1 MSLSTARTARIHG
14 GALRSV
20 TPVVVMAAVVF
31 ALVTET
37 VFPTSASEA
46 IPQPTVAFYYG
57 AELPVDEL
65 RAFDIVV
72 VEPDHGFD
80 PTTYRTSTSE
90 LFAYIS
96 LGEVE
101 PKRRYGQDIPQAW
114 FNGTNRAWGARVVDQ
129 TQPEWPAFV
138 VERIVTPL
146 WARGY
151 RGLFLDT
158 LDSYQIAVTKPE
170 EQRRQEEG
178 LAAVIRAIKNTYPDL
193 RLILNRGFE
202 ILPDMH
208 REAFAVAVESL
219 YQEWDQAKT
228 QYGEVSQ
235 SERDWILGQ
244 LKTVTSQYHLP
255 VIVID
260 YVPPAQRE
268 LARRTAR
275 KIKDLGYIPWVSTP
289 ALDYLGIGSIEV
301 MPRKILMLYDSRTD
315 SDLMEAPIHRFVD
328 FPVNYLGYVPEHWDV
343 RQGLPPFPLVGRYA
357 GVVTWFRSDD
367 LVLGAAWPQW
377 LQAQTA
383 QGIRVM
389 VFDHFGFPLDAKRL
403 APLQLTLGGGGRESD
418 AVTNLRQ
425 DRRIGYEVA
434 PLPSREEFVPLRVL
448 KGEALLTLQRGKDE
462 IEDAVALMPWG
473 GYALSPYVVA
483 KVPQATS
490 FRWQVDPIQFLRD
503 GLALPAMPVPD
514 VTTENGRRLL
524 LVHIDGD
531 GFPSRAEM
539 PGAPFAGE
547 VLLKQ
552 ILERYD
558 VPTTVSVI
566 EGEVAATGR
575 YPVLAPQLERIARR
589 IFALPH
595 VELASHSYSHPFIWK
610 EENQDPAHPEAISLA
625 IPGYHYSA
633 NTLDREIKGSI
644 DYIDRTLAPP
654 GKRTEVFLW
663 SGDTNPSDAAVAKA
677 YEATVYNLNGGDTL
691 ITKTNPSLTAVAPL
705 GLQKGAFF
713 QVFAPNQNENEYT
726 NLWRGPFYGYERVIE
741 TFEMTE
747 HPRRLKPINI
757 YYHFYSGTK
766 KASLRALQKVYDWA
780 LAQPVLPV
788 SVSDYAKKVLDFQ
801 RLVIARDEQGWRI
814 RGATHLRELRSDPAW
829 GYPDLA
835 QSHGVVGYADHEADR
850 YIHLSGE
857 AEVRVTFTGRP
868 PATPY
873 LREADAPVRH
883 WRQVG
888 GRLELGFEESRPVRY
903 ALVHAERCRV
913 TRGAG
918 QRADSVNPSTPS
930 GRRRTGGH
938 GTGTVTI
945 SCRP

>member
-1 MSLSTARTARIHG
+1 MSLSTGRTARSHWEL
-14 GALRSV
+14 LRSFML
-20 TPVVVMAAVVF
+20 VVVMATGGLAVAAGTSF
-31 ALVTET
+31 AR
-37 VFPTSASEA
+37 SAGGAS
-46 IPQPTVAFYYG
+46 PQPTVAFYYG

-90 LFAYIS
+90 LFAYVS

-101 PKRRYGQDIPQAW
+101 PKRRYGQDIPQTW
-114 FNGTNRAWGARVVDQ
+114 FNGTNTAWGARVVDQ
-129 TQPEWPAFV
+129 TQPEWPVFV
-138 VERIVTPL
+138 VERIVAPL

-158 LDSYQIAVTKPE
+158 LDSYQLAVDKPE
-170 EQRRQEEG
+170 TRRLQEQG
-178 LAAVIRAIKNTYPDL
+178 LAAAIRAVKKAYPEL
-193 RLILNRGFE
+193 RLIFNRGFE
-202 ILPDMH
+202 ILPDVH

-244 LKTVTSQYHLP
+244 LKTVTSQYRLP

-268 LARRTAR
+268 LARRTAK

-315 SDLMEAPIHRFVD
+315 PDLMEAPIHRFVD

-343 RQGLPPFPLVGRYA
+343 RQGLPSFPVVGRYA
-357 GVVTWFRSDD
+357 GIITWFRSDD
-367 LVLGAAWPQW
+367 VGLGAALPQW

-383 QGIRVM
+383 QGVRVM
-389 VFDHFGFPLDAKRL
+389 VFNHFGFPLEAKRL
-403 APLQLTLGGGGRESD
+403 TLLQLAIGGGSRERD
-418 AVTNLRQ
+418 AVTIVRQ
-425 DRRIGYEVA
+425 DRRIGYEAA
-434 PLPSREEFVPLRVL
+434 PLPSREEFVPLRL
-448 KGEALLTLQRGKDE
+448 LQGESLLTLRRGKDDG
-462 IEDAVALMPWG
+462 EDAVAFTPWG

-483 KVPQATS
+483 QVPQAKT
-490 FRWQVDPIQFLRD
+490 FRWLFDPIRLVHEA
-503 GLALPAMPVPD
+503 LALPAMPAPD
-514 VTTENGRRLL
+514 TTTENGRRLL
-524 LVHIDGD
+524 LIHIDGD
-531 GFPSRAEM
+531 GFPSRAEL

-547 VLLKQ
+547 VVLKQ
-552 ILERYD
+552 ILEPYK

-566 EGEVAATGR
+566 EGEVAATGQ
-575 YPVLAPQLERIARR
+575 YPKLAPQLERIARR

-595 VELASHSYSHPFIWK
+595 VEVASHSFSHPFVWK

-633 NTLDREIKGSI
+633 HTLDREIKGSL

-780 LAQPVLPV
+780 LAQPVSPV

-835 QSHGVVGYADHEADR
+835 QSHGVVGYADHEEDR

-873 LREADAPVRH
+873 LREASAPVRD
-883 WRQVG
+883 WRQGQDRVEFSF
-888 GRLELGFEESRPVRY
+888 RETRPVHY
-903 ALVHAERCRV
+903 ALGHSERCQVSRGPGPR
-913 TRGAG
+913 TDRATPSSPAGPRRMKGNGAG
-918 QRADSVNPSTPS
+918 TL
-930 GRRRTGGH
+930 
-938 GTGTVTI
+938 TI